1 MKLLRSRFVIVPLFL
16 VILIGGWNL
25 YVIQHD
31 HGRLAGHV
39 ATASGQPVPNA
50 TVILYQRQ
58 FTNQIEHAR
67 TRTDA
72 DGRFQFS
79 GNDSHL
85 VQLQARAPDGA
96 QSPRVTVR
104 LWFKAQDR
112 TLLRPL
118 VIGARG

>member
-1 MKLLRSRFVIVPLFL
+1 MIVPLFL

-25 YVIQHD
+25 YVAPARSWPD
-31 HGRLAGHV
+31 RGRV
-39 ATASGQPVPNA
+39 VDASGQPVPDA

-112 TLLRPL
+112 TLLHPL